1 MAMQSHSKLDEEI
14 LLCSICL
21 DTLKEPKVLG
31 CLHRYCKECLTNV
44 IANVP
49 DAETFKCPTCRQE
62 YDVPD
67 GGIEGIKGDFLLEA
81 VLETRKLEKDL
92 KEKQREQI
100 CSSCVKQSTMVAICP
115 DCGGF
120 ICEVCH
126 SGHQVMKV
134 FSSHC
139 HLVTL
144 EDIESGKVSFN
155 AQDITTIRKAP
166 KCSDHE
172 DMVLHINCQTCDK
185 LICPVCAPIHHGGH
199 KLEEVSSTAK
209 RMKNTVQVLAEK
221 TLLSGNTLEG
231 KVRDM
236 QKIRQERLK
245 QISEITDKIKQKVQI
260 EERKV
265 INNEQILLK
274 ELEEKKK
281 LVMKQ
286 SQQNLKDISQEKELL
301 LDEMKTLEAFCMKIF
316 QNMEEEAHSK
326 LKTIRNSQ
334 ITAQLLTNDFNNW
347 SVVFAA
353 SDVEKA
359 LQTVLNESASENFE
373 PAMTSLTG
381 LRMDFSNLKF
391 STVARICWNQTC
403 QLDLSKHDAKKYPGQ
418 GKIAT
423 YDIKFIP
430 EMSKLILARV
440 QGIYVYL
447 MAVNPERGTS
457 REEQCYHFQ
466 NNLSYL
472 NACIPGTTK
481 GKIYSFVE
489 NGKRLCLVTEICQN
503 NFTTKYCKIP
513 FLDPVISCVDK
524 FDECDEMVFGIRGS
538 TMLYR
543 CNFDAILLSSLQVKI
558 DNFQPP
564 VSLAASKRG
573 YILLCDGERKAIS
586 IDDKQANL
594 VHEFRGRSYLDR
606 PMVISEDQNG
616 LVYILWQLT
625 DSNKHGNG
633 DEKESVAN
641 VKMNVVNVVR
651 QYTLSGTFISEFIV
665 DKTMTL
671 MTTMVASDGQVAVAL
686 ASQDGRVAQFS
697 MVCNSLLHEFYTFA
711 CKRDSRGKYKQKGQV

>member
-1 MAMQSHSKLDEEI
+1 MAMQSLSKLDEEI

-49 DAETFKCPTCRQE
+49 DGETFKCPTCRQE

-100 CSSCVKQSTMVAICP
+100 CSSCGKQSTMVSICP

-126 SGHQVMKV
+126 SGHQLMKV

-155 AQDITTIRKAP
+155 AQGITTIRKAP

-199 KLEEVSSTAK
+199 KLEEVSSTAE
-209 RMKNTVQVLAEK
+209 RMKNTVQVLVEK
-221 TLLSGNTLEG
+221 TVLSGNTLKE

-245 QISEITDKIKQKVQI
+245 QISEIMDEIKQKAQI
-260 EERKV
+260 EEEKV
-265 INNEQILLK
+265 IKNEQILLK

-281 LVMKQ
+281 IVMQQ
-286 SQQNLKDISQEKELL
+286 SQQNLKVISQEKELL
-301 LDEMKTLEAFCMKIF
+301 LDEMKTLESFCMKMF
-316 QNMEEEAHSK
+316 QNIEEEAESK
-326 LKTIRNSQ
+326 LKTIRSSQ
-334 ITAQLLTNDFNNW
+334 ITAQLLTNEFNNW
-347 SVVFAA
+347 SVVFTA

-359 LQTVLNESASENFE
+359 LQAVLDESASEKFE
-373 PAMTSLTG
+373 PAMSSLTG
-381 LRMDFSNLKF
+381 LRMDFNNLKL
-391 STVARICWNQTC
+391 STVARISWNQTC
-403 QLDLSKHDAKKYPGQ
+403 QLDLSKHDAKKDENQ
-418 GKIAT
+418 NEKVT
-423 YDIKFIP
+423 YDVKFIP
-430 EMSKLILARV
+430 VINKLILARV
-440 QGIYVYL
+440 QGANVDIVSVIL
-447 MAVNPERGTS
+447 ERGTIS
-457 REEQCYHFQ
+457 MEQCYHFV
-466 NNLSYL
+466 NDLPFL
-472 NACIPGTTK
+472 NVCIPGATK

-489 NGKRLCLVTEICQN
+489 NDKRLYLVDEIWKKK
-503 NFTTKYCKIP
+503 FTTKFCKIP
-513 FLDPVISCVDK
+513 VVDPVISCVDK
-524 FDECDEMVFGIRGS
+524 FDKCEEMVFGIRGS

-543 CNFDAILLSSLQVKI
+543 CNFEAVLLSSLQVEI
-558 DNFQPP
+558 DNLQPP
-564 VSLAASKRG
+564 VSLVASKMG
-573 YILLCDGERKAIS
+573 YILLCDGERKAIA

-594 VHEFRGRSYLDR
+594 IHEFRGRNHLDR

-625 DSNKHGNG
+625 DSDKHGNG
-633 DEKESVAN
+633 GEKESVAN
-641 VKMNVVNVVR
+641 VKINVVNVLR
-651 QYTLSGTFISEFIV
+651 QYTPSGTFISEFIV

-686 ASQDGRVAQFS
+686 ASQDGRVAQFCMTPFGRMWS
-697 MVCNSLLHEFYTFA
+697 TFV
-711 CKRDSRGKYKQKGQV
+711 QQNETE